1 MSELRQNARIV
12 HSDKDKTKGIGV
24 YKIEDDDILILNG
37 PYAGFW
43 VKAMWLQGPDERD
56 YIIRCI
62 YKKGDPEAVR
72 IIKSLFCK

>member
-1 MSELRQNARIV
+1 MTELRQNARLI
-12 HSDKDKTKGIGV
+12 HSDNAKPKGKGA
-24 YKIEDDDILILNG
+24 YKIENDDILILNG
-37 PYAGFW
+37 SYAGFW

-56 YIIRCI
+56 YIIRNI